1 MTPKSCHERALGLLA
16 VRPRSRWEMDQR
28 LRKAGF
34 EIQEVEDV
42 LVRLERVGLI
52 DDRAFAEQF
61 AQHRFEVKRS
71 GARAVSG
78 GLRAK
83 GISPSLVATVMQRE
97 EGDEEYR
104 AEELATLQAA
114 RMRGLDRAKAFQRL
128 SSLLIRRGYSPDV
141 ARLAARK
148 ALGVDQLEDPA
159 PPGLASR
166 FQRP

>member
-1 MTPKSCHERALGLLA
+1 MTRKSCHERALGLLA
-16 VRPRSRWEMDQR
+16 VRPRTRWEMDQR

-34 EIQEVEDV
+34 EIEEVEEV
-42 LVRLERVGLI
+42 LIRLERVGLI

-61 AQHRFEVKRS
+61 AQHRFDVKRS
-71 GARAVSG
+71 GSRAVSS

-83 GISPSLVATVMQRE
+83 GISPELVATVTQRE
-97 EGDEEYR
+97 AGEEESR

-114 RMRGLDRAKAFQRL
+114 RMQGLDRAKAFPRL

-141 ARLAARK
+141 ARLATRK
-148 ALGVDQLEDPA
+148 ALGVDQFEDPA
-159 PPGLASR
+159 PALASR